1 MKAAP
6 PYDASRTI
14 AGMFGGDCQSLLMA
28 VCPPARELP
37 QYCAVVTAAL
47 RGRIAKRASTSNIY
61 EVVDLNIMN
70 LYNFL
75 YRTLYI

>member
-1 MKAAP
+1 MKAAA

-37 QYCAVVTAAL
+37 QYSAVVTTAVL
-47 RGRIAKRASTSNIY
+47 NGRIAKRARTSNIY
-61 EVVDLNIMN
+61 EVVVFNI
-70 LYNFL
+70 YEF
-75 YRTLYI
+75 I